1 MNVVRIIKYHR
12 ERGQISPVR
21 LVIGVHL
28 KQSVGIRNEVSKLK
42 LAKVAKTEKIN
53 PRAIQKQYANKME
66 ESLSKSGV
74 IFFDETNLNID
85 TDYMV
90 LPREI
95 TEVTGRELGEYLNAL
110 TQQKLYLRTLLGRT
124 EVESDIVSREYFEK
138 AHPLYRRYS
147 SEKLSEKAKDRM
159 VNADPSISEYYNKFV
174 DVKRRC
180 DLIQK
185 AIENIEDAIFL
196 VSREI
201 SRRTSDFDNES
212 RNMSVQGK

>member
-1 MNVVRIIKYHR
+1 M
-12 ERGQISPVR
+12 
-21 LVIGVHL
+21 
-28 KQSVGIRNEVSKLK
+28 K

-53 PRAIQKQYANKME
+53 PRVIQKQYANKME

-159 VNADPSISEYYNKFV
+159 VNADPSISEHYNKFV

-185 AIENIEDAIFL
+185 AIANIEDAIFL

>member
-1 MNVVRIIKYHR
+1 MSN
-12 ERGQISPVR
+12 
-21 LVIGVHL
+21 
-28 KQSVGIRNEVSKLK
+28 LK

-53 PRAIQKQYANKME
+53 PREIQKQYANKME

-90 LPREI
+90 LPHEI

-174 DVKRRC
+174 DVKRQC

-201 SRRTSDFDNES
+201 SRRTSDFENES

>member
-1 MNVVRIIKYHR
+1 M
-12 ERGQISPVR
+12 
-21 LVIGVHL
+21 
-28 KQSVGIRNEVSKLK
+28 K

-53 PRAIQKQYANKME
+53 PKELQKQYANKVE
-66 ESLSKSGV
+66 ERLSKSGV
-74 IFFDETNLNID
+74 VFFDEKNLNID
-85 TDYMV
+85 TDFMI

-95 TEVTGRELGEYLNAL
+95 TEVQGRDLGEYLNAL

-124 EVESDIVSREYFEK
+124 EVENDEASRVYFEK
-138 AHPLYRRYS
+138 AHPLYRKYS

-159 VNADPSISEYYNKFV
+159 VNADPNVAEYYNKFI

-180 DLIQK
+180 SLISQ

-201 SRRTSDFDNES
+201 SRRTTDFENEQRS
-212 RNMSVQGK
+212 MSVQGK